1 MNNYRLEKKF
11 VYYQGDV
18 SFKYFILSSMLKETF
33 PKRIVNSIYL
43 DTPGLNDIW
52 DNINGF
58 GIRKKIRIRWYNQIN
73 NSEVFIEEKR
83 KINNICDKKVH
94 SLGIFKDYSD
104 LTKYISGEKYLEKK
118 IILDKKLN
126 LKKTIFIQYNREYYE
141 LPNNKLRLT
150 IDNNLKVFNI
160 YPSNFISFD
169 KTIIELKYKIKDTKF
184 INNFIYKH
192 ELKNRNQKFS
202 KYVNSFIESNNSA
215 YI

>member
-11 VYYQGDV
+11 VFYQGDV
-18 SFKYFILSSMLKETF
+18 SFKYFILSSMLKEAF

-43 DTPGLNDIW
+43 DTPELNDIW

-126 LKKTIFIQYNREYYE
+126 LKKTMFIQYNREYYE

-184 INNFIYKH
+184 INNFIYNH
-192 ELKNRNQKFS
+192 GLNNRNQKFS